1 MKSVD
6 ESVAEEMF
14 DKDEQIARAEYH
26 ANTEDAPHYVVSHDC
41 LLPLFKDDYKTVL

>member
-14 DKDEQIARAEYH
+14 DKDEQIAWAAYH
-26 ANTEDAPHYVVSHDC
+26 ANVEDAPHYVMSPNCRV
-41 LLPLFKDDYKTVL
+41 P